1 MAEKYINEI
10 AEEELRIYCEEVRK
24 INLRRRGIYIPPEE
38 KLRYVLYARRSTKSS
53 PKERLDKATSREER
67 KKLDKQERSIPDQ
80 ISECLKLA
88 QKEELQVVLIVQ
100 EEGSAYAKDNR
111 KKFDKMINDIKIGK
125 YDGIIA
131 YAPDRLARNMKE
143 AGEMLDMVEEG
154 VIKDLKFP
162 TFHFERETN
171 SMLSLGL
178 NFLLAEN
185 YSTNL
190 SYHTKK
196 ANEGII
202 KEGKGIRNSKLG
214 YILNKDRYFRPDP
227 DNFEK
232 VKTLFNLGLEGRTLI
247 DIVDISKRL
256 AITFN
261 GKLRV
266 FTTQNLSSLLR
277 DPFYA
282 GKHLNGTQ
290 IIDLKAIDKD
300 FTPMITAL
308 DFTTIRRHYD
318 KLSSRRKSKTKEPL
332 FFTGRVICNNCAKLC
347 SAGKSTSGSGHK
359 YLWVNCTNKEC
370 KHKVRIRGTDLL
382 KYSGKILT
390 NLSKRITKEDFDKFV
405 SQVKKEQPERLDRL
419 QYKHISL
426 SQEINEKKEEISAK
440 EKQNMRKDLSLE
452 TKKLIN
458 IEISKL
464 YSELNKLNSER
475 EEIKN
480 DLLILKVNLGTELES
495 LEKFSTFLKEADNTI
510 KTSHN
515 KYKVDKI
522 IKMAFSTY
530 VVEGKDIVAY
540 KLKSPLEGYKNLDSF
555 LNGVED
561 GT

>member
-1 MAEKYINEI
+1 MVEKYINEI
-10 AEEELRIYCEEVRK
+10 AEDELRIFCEELRNN
-24 INLRRRGIYIPPEE
+24 NLRRRGVYIPPEE
-38 KLRYVLYARRSTKSS
+38 KLRYVLYARRSTKTPS
-53 PKERLDKATSREER
+53 KERLNKAKSREER
-67 KKLDKQERSIPDQ
+67 KEIDKQERSIADQ
-80 ISECLKLA
+80 INECLILA
-88 QKEELQVVLIVQ
+88 QKEELQIAFIVE

-111 KKFDKMINDIKIGK
+111 PKFDKMINDIKNGK

-143 AGEMLDMVEEG
+143 AGEMLDMVEDG
-154 VIKDLKFP
+154 IIKDLKFP

-202 KEGKGIRNSKLG
+202 KEGKGLKNSKLG

-227 DNFEK
+227 ENFDK
-232 VKTLFNLGLEGRTLI
+232 VKKLFELGLEGHTLTH
-247 DIVDISKRL
+247 IVEISRDL
-256 AITFN
+256 AITLN
-261 GKLRV
+261 GKQKH
-266 FTTQNLSSLLR
+266 FTTQNLSTLLR

-282 GKHLNGTQ
+282 GKHINGNQ
-290 IIDLKAIDKD
+290 IVDLKTVDRD

-318 KLSSRRKSKTKEPL
+318 KLASRRKSKTKEPL
-332 FFTGRVICNNCAKLC
+332 FFTGRVICNNCGKIC
-347 SAGKSTSGSGHK
+347 SAGKSRSGSGNL
-359 YLWVNCTNKEC
+359 YLWVNCVNKEC
-370 KHKVRIRGTDLL
+370 GHKTRIRGTDLL
-382 KYSGKILT
+382 KYSGKILI
-390 NLSKRITKEDFDKFV
+390 NLSKQLKKEDFDKFV
-405 SQVKKEQPERLDRL
+405 SKISKEQPERLENL
-419 QYKHISL
+419 KYKHISL
-426 SQEINEKKEEISAK
+426 SQQINDKKEEIQAK

-452 TKKLIN
+452 TKKIIN
-458 IEISKL
+458 TEISNL
-464 YSELNKLNSER
+464 YTELDKLNSTR
-475 EEIKN
+475 EEIQK
-480 DLLILKVNLGTELES
+480 DLLTLKENLGTELES
-495 LEKFSTFLKEADNTI
+495 LEKFSTFLKEADTTMKN
-510 KTSHN
+510 SHN

-530 VVEGKDIVAY
+530 VVDRKNIVAY
-540 KLKSPLEGYKNLDSF
+540 QLKSPLEGYKNLDNF